1 MVIIMQRVKCGDRY
15 SQDIMENKGKSFTLT
30 EGVEG
35 GLARLP
41 KGDNKWTC
49 TWGMS
54 RCHRGKREKQDIIPA
69 RAKSRHCLEACV
81 QVRDEGS
88 KSKGVF
94 PLL

>member
-41 KGDNKWTC
+41 KGDNK
-49 TWGMS
+49 
-54 RCHRGKREKQDIIPA
+54 
-69 RAKSRHCLEACV
+69 
-81 QVRDEGS
+81 
-88 KSKGVF
+88 
-94 PLL
+94 